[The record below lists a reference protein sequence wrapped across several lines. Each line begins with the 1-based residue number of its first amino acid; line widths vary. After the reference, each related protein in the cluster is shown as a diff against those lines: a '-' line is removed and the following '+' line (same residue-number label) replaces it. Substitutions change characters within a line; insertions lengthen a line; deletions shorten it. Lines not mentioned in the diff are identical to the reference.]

1 MTSDHYCNAQKVQ
14 VLCTETGIS
23 PSAVF
28 LFDYKLKDGDFYYPI
43 ILNVIIRSIFIVL

>member
-14 VLCTETGIS
+14 VLCTKTGI
-23 PSAVF
+23 F

-43 ILNVIIRSIFIVL
+43 ILNVIIPSIFIVL